1 MTAVRSKIF
10 VLLLMLLAGCAGG
23 DASGGSPGLV
33 VPIISQPSSPQDIVG
48 AFLED
53 WKAGDYQGM
62 YAALSPQSQ
71 SLYTFPVF
79 QATYEETF
87 AQISVTEMRYTLR
100 ETRLQGASA
109 AVSYDLSIVSPVFGT
124 IDDPGRTMR
133 LIQSG
138 SSWGVAWSSMDI
150 FDGLAA
156 GSRVNVQSRRQ
167 PRANVFDRNG
177 RPLVQ
182 NTGTMIALYTA
193 QQNMPDVD
201 QCLNLAARLLKQ
213 RRYDLQA
220 YFALFNAE
228 TVFYLGEID
237 SETDALEGANLDS
250 VCGVSGRFPRD
261 TRYYAVGGG
270 AVHVTG
276 YIGQIP
282 ADQVDE
288 WRDRGYDPGDLIGLN
303 GVEAVY
309 EETLAGQPEK
319 VLRILSPA
327 GVLLREL
334 GGREG
339 SDPQPVTLTIDLDLQ
354 QATAQAIVDAFNYA
368 EPNWAAQGIS
378 PGAGAVVI
386 DVKTGAILA
395 LASFPWFDPGIFNP
409 DTPALAQNPNLIASL
424 FNDERQPFTNRVT
437 QQQYFPGSTFK
448 IITSTAAMAENLM
461 TSTELFD
468 CQLQWD
474 GRERFGDT
482 SSPRFDWRAL
492 EPEDSP
498 KSLPAGLVMP
508 SQALAASCNPFF
520 YEMGARLFRER
531 GSDVLLN
538 YARRMG
544 LGELTGV
551 DVLREVAGTLPATSS
566 VEQAINEAIGQ
577 GGIQV
582 TMLQMAHMVAG
593 VANGGTLYEPYIVQQ
608 VGGAD
613 GASPTYTAEPQVAGQ
628 LNIDESVLEVV
639 RTGMCAVTVDET
651 YGTAYF
657 DFYDITYTVC
667 GKTGTAQ
674 TGRREPHGWFVAFA
688 PADDPQIAV
697 AAMVE
702 FSREGSET
710 AGPIVR
716 RILDAYFGDPEYAY
730 PEWWSEGPYVPL
742 EMREGMTLG

>member
-1 MTAVRSKIF
+1 MRVVRSRIF
-10 VLLLMLLAGCAGG
+10 VLFMLLLLTSCAGG
-23 DASGGSPGLV
+23 TSGGAPIA
-33 VPIISQPSSPQDIVG
+33 VPIITQQRTPQDVVQT
-48 AFLED
+48 FLD
-53 WKAGDYQGM
+53 NWKAGDYQNM
-62 YAALSPQSQ
+62 YAALSSQSQ

-79 QATYEETF
+79 QAIYEETF
-87 AQISVTEMRYTLR
+87 LQIGVTDLTYTLR
-100 ETRLQGASA
+100 ETQLQGASA

-124 IDDPGRTMR
+124 IDDPARTMR
-133 LIQSG
+133 LVESPNG
-138 SSWGVAWSSMDI
+138 WGIAWSSMDI

-156 GSRVNVQSRRQ
+156 GSRVSVQSRQ
-167 PRANVFDRNG
+167 EPRADILDRNG

-182 NTGTMIALYTA
+182 TSGTMVALYTA
-193 QQNMPDVD
+193 QQNMPNVD
-201 QCLNLAARLLKQ
+201 DCLNLAARLLKQ

-220 YFALFNAE
+220 YFNLFNVD
-228 TVFYLGEID
+228 TIFYLGEID
-237 SETDALEGANLDS
+237 AQTDALEGAALDAT
-250 VCGVSGRFPRD
+250 CGISGRFPRD

-282 ADQVDE
+282 ADQVE
-288 WRDRGYDPGDLIGLN
+288 TWRERGYEPGDLIGLN
-303 GVEAVY
+303 GVESVY
-309 EETLAGQPEK
+309 QQTLAGQPER
-319 VLRILSPA
+319 VLRILSPS

-339 SDPQPVTLTIDLDLQ
+339 TDPQPVTLTIDLDLQ
-354 QATAQAIVDAFNYA
+354 RATAQAIVDAFNYA

-386 DVKTGAILA
+386 DVKTGAVLA
-395 LASFPWFDPGIFNP
+395 MASFPWFDPGIFNP
-409 DTPALAQNPNLIASL
+409 DTPALAQNPTLIAGL

-448 IITSTAAMAENLM
+448 IITTTAATAENLM
-461 TSTELFD
+461 DSSDIFD

-498 KSLPAGLVMP
+498 KSLPAGQITVW
-508 SQALAASCNPFF
+508 QALAASCNPFF
-520 YEMGARLFRER
+520 YEMGARLFLER

-538 YARRMG
+538 YAQRMG
-544 LGELTGV
+544 LGKLTGI
-551 DVLREVAGTLPATSS
+551 DVMQEVAGTLPATSS

-593 VANGGTLYEPYIVQQ
+593 VANGGTLYQPYIVQQ

-613 GASPTYTAEPQVAGQ
+613 GAAPTYVAEPNVVGE
-628 LNIDESVLEVV
+628 LNISQSALDIV

-651 YGTAYF
+651 YGTAVF

-688 PADDPQIAV
+688 PADDPQIAI

>member
-1 MTAVRSKIF
+1 MTVVKSKIF
-10 VLLLMLLAGCAGG
+10 VLLMLLLLTSCAGN
-23 DASGGSPGLV
+23 ASGGAPIA
-33 VPIISQPSSPQDIVG
+33 VPILNQTRSPQDVVKE
-48 AFLED
+48 FLD
-53 WKAGDYQGM
+53 SWKAENYEAM
-62 YAALSPQSQ
+62 YALLSPQSQ
-71 SLYTFPVF
+71 GLYAFPTF
-79 QATYEETF
+79 QTTYQETF
-87 AQISVTEMRYTLR
+87 QQIGVTEMNYTLR
-100 ETRLQGASA
+100 ETNLQGASA
-109 AVSYDLSIVSPVFGT
+109 SVNYDLSIVSPIFGT
-124 IDDPGRTMR
+124 IDDPNRIMR
-133 LIQSG
+133 LVESSG
-138 SSWGVAWSSMDI
+138 NWGIAWSNMDI

-156 GSRVNVQSRRQ
+156 GSRINVQSRRQ
-167 PRANVFDRNG
+167 PRAAILDRNG
-177 RPLVQ
+177 MPLVQ
-182 NTGTMIALYTA
+182 TTGTMIALYTS
-193 QQNMPDVD
+193 QQNMPNVD
-201 QCLNLAARLLKQ
+201 DCLNLAASILKQ

-220 YFALFNAE
+220 YFALFNGE

-237 SETDALEGANLDS
+237 SQTDALRGAELDAT
-250 VCGVSGRFPRD
+250 CGISGRFPRD
-261 TRYYAVGGG
+261 TRYYVDGGG

-276 YIGQIP
+276 YVGQIP
-282 ADQVDE
+282 ADQVDD

-303 GVEAVY
+303 GVEARY

-334 GGREG
+334 AGREG
-339 SDPQPVTLTIDLDLQ
+339 TDPQPVTLTIDLALQ
-354 QATAQAIVDAFNYA
+354 QATSQAIVDAFNYA

-386 DVKTGAILA
+386 DVKSGAILA

-448 IITSTAAMAENLM
+448 IITTAAATAENLM
-461 TSTELFD
+461 TNTDIFD

-474 GRERFGDT
+474 GRDRFGDT
-482 SSPRFDWRAL
+482 TSPRFDWRAL
-492 EPEDSP
+492 ELPDSP
-498 KSLPAGLVMP
+498 KAAPAGPITV

-520 YEMGARLFRER
+520 YEMGARLFLER

-544 LGELTGV
+544 LGALTGV
-551 DVLREVAGTLPATSS
+551 DVLQEVPGALPATTS

-582 TMLQMAHMVAG
+582 TMLQMARMVAA
-593 VANGGTLYEPYIVQQ
+593 VANGGTLYEPYLVQQ
-608 VGGAD
+608 VGGVD
-613 GASPTYTAEPQVAGQ
+613 GAPVTFQAEPNAVGEIN
-628 LNIDESVLEVV
+628 LNQEVLDIVK
-639 RTGMCAVTVDET
+639 TGMCAVTVDET
-651 YGTAYF
+651 YGTAVF

-688 PADDPQIAV
+688 PADDPQIAI